1 MKARREFGDHLLD
14 GPTIGIPDQFKEKV
28 IFFDLVGHDAMLVF
42 CSFGMQMLADFGDHV
57 CIDGTFKCRPLAFS
71 QLYTIHALIDRTA
84 VPVVYGLLG
93 NKE

>member
-1 MKARREFGDHLLD
+1 M
-14 GPTIGIPDQFKEKV
+14 
-28 IFFDLVGHDAMLVF
+28 IFFDLVGHGTMLVF
-42 CSFGMQMLADFGDHV
+42 CSSFGMQMLADFGDHV

-71 QLYTIHALIDRTA
+71 QLYTIHVLIDRTA